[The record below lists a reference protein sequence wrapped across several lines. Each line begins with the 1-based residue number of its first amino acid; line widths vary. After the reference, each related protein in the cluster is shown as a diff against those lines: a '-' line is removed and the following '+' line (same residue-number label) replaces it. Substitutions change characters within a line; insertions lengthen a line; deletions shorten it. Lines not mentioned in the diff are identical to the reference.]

1 MTDLTTIPAVWP
13 GRSHAGLML
22 CLGDMRSIAPIL
34 LLSSAIGGASRRI
47 AVGLAGRSHAAILFL
62 SPREERSDEV
72 LEARATVGAAG
83 FIRSRQF

>member
-34 LLSSAIGGASRRI
+34 LLSSAIGGASRRNLL
-47 AVGLAGRSHAAILFL
+47 LAGRSLAASGIFGGTA
-62 SPREERSDEV
+62 V
-72 LEARATVGAAG
+72 FAG
-83 FIRSRQF
+83 LGSLRPSE